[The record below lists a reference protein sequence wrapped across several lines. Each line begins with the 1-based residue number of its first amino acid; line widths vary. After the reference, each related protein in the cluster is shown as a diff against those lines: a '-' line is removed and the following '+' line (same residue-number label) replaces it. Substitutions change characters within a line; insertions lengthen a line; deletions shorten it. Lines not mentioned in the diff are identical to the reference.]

1 MFRTVE
7 PNRRASASYLFD
19 LRFQYK
25 VAVAMVISGVTSLAN
40 FVLVALLAGRR
51 CGDLGCNLSLAQ
63 DFGLLLIFG
72 ILLVGFGIV
81 TAIFAWESSSIE
93 VPVLTKARRP
103 RSVLLG

>member
-1 MFRTVE
+1 M
-7 PNRRASASYLFD
+7 
-19 LRFQYK
+19 RFQYK

-81 TAIFAWESSSIE
+81 TALFAWDPIKFNRSSR
-93 VPVLTKARRP
+93 VNKGQKT
-103 RSVLLG
+103 

>member
-1 MFRTVE
+1 
-7 PNRRASASYLFD
+7 LFD

-25 VAVAMVISGVTSLAN
+25 VAVAMVISGVTSL
-40 FVLVALLAGRR
+40 VLVALLAGRR

-81 TAIFAWESSSIE
+81 TALFAWDPIKFNRSSR
-93 VPVLTKARRP
+93 VNKGQKT
-103 RSVLLG
+103 